1 MKSITFLLA
10 ALAIGLLPATLG
22 AQSTTSKKVHDEPVN
37 YYAEFAELM
46 HGEMDA
52 KAAPVATSHTNRF
65 PAFVHYR
72 EVMQGK
78 AEDFPAYYE
87 TRWAPS
93 VPAAEA
99 VFANWAYGC
108 MTFTPRPVEDCSG
121 R

>member
-1 MKSITFLLA
+1 MKAVTIFLS

-22 AQSTTSKKVHDEPVN
+22 AQTATAHNEPVN
-37 YYAEFAELM
+37 YYAEFADLM
-46 HGEMDA
+46 QREMDA
-52 KAAPVATSHTNRF
+52 EAAPVATSHTNRF

-72 EVMQGK
+72 EVMKGK
-78 AEDFPAYYE
+78 AEDFLTYYE
-87 TRWAPS
+87 PMWAPS

-99 VFANWAYGC
+99 VFANWAFDC